1 MLDSVHGVPEYPI
14 DQTSQ
19 KIDFESKVKN
29 FDFACFSF
37 AFEVNLQSKNFNFEV
52 KVWFATVGKI
62 CRQS

>member
-1 MLDSVHGVPEYPI
+1 MRTGSPI

-37 AFEVNLQSKNFNFEV
+37 AFEVNSQSKNFNFEV
-52 KVWFATVGKI
+52 KVWFAAVGKI